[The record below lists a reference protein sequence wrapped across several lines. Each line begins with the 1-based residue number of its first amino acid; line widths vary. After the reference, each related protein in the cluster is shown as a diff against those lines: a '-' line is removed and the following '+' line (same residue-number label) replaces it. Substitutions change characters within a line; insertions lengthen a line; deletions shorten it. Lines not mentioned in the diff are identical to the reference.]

1 MNITEPIRRFAR
13 INPAAVALVRADRTA
28 VTYRGLDRL
37 IDAAAAVLR
46 GLGVEPG
53 QTVGLT
59 IAGPDESQGLIVAL
73 ALAQLGAVSADARLP
88 AEHFVLFIAEGGGA
102 AAPGVRSVAMA
113 ELWGR
118 MPPSAEI
125 VPTVAAHRDGAAAC
139 RIFASSG
146 TTGVPKFAAVSH
158 DLMAARVLAYGLAMG
173 GHAAVRVCAVG
184 FGITWGFGTALRTL
198 WSGGTLV
205 LSNPAEA
212 ARAIQRHRV
221 TSLVIAPMSLQKVV
235 ASLPA
240 TAKPLPALAIEVGGS
255 AMPAAL
261 AAATR
266 ARLSPHIVAYFGAT
280 ETGGVAAAPLAA
292 LAGHPRAVGYVY
304 AGIEVEAVD
313 EQDRTLPPDNEGVLR
328 IRGATV
334 VSGYLGAPALSAE
347 IFRDGWFYPGDVGAI
362 SADGMMSVTGRRG
375 EFINAGGN
383 KLSPQV
389 VEDVLLSLPQVTDAA
404 AFGVPDKLGVVQIWA
419 AIVATTRV
427 ENAVLTRLC
436 GERLG
441 EKSPKFIMQLKG
453 LPRNANGKVLRE
465 ELVKFALTQQR

>member
-1 MNITEPIRRFAR
+1 M
-13 INPAAVALVRADRTA
+13 
-28 VTYRGLDRL
+28 
-37 IDAAAAVLR
+37 
-46 GLGVEPG
+46 
-53 QTVGLT
+53 
-59 IAGPDESQGLIVAL
+59 
-73 ALAQLGAVSADARLP
+73 
-88 AEHFVLFIAEGGGA
+88 
-102 AAPGVRSVAMA
+102 
-113 ELWGR
+113 
-118 MPPSAEI
+118 
-125 VPTVAAHRDGAAAC
+125 
-139 RIFASSG
+139 
-146 TTGVPKFAAVSH
+146 
-158 DLMAARVLAYGLAMG
+158 
-173 GHAAVRVCAVG
+173 
-184 FGITWGFGTALRTL
+184 
-198 WSGGTLV
+198 
-205 LSNPAEA
+205 
-212 ARAIQRHRV
+212 
-221 TSLVIAPMSLQKVV
+221 
-235 ASLPA
+235 
-240 TAKPLPALAIEVGGS
+240 
-255 AMPAAL
+255 
-261 AAATR
+261 
-266 ARLSPHIVAYFGAT
+266 
-280 ETGGVAAAPLAA
+280 
-292 LAGHPRAVGYVY
+292 
-304 AGIEVEAVD
+304 D